1 MNKLLVSIIVVLS
14 LIGCV
19 SALDGT
25 TSQYSQYYIMPPG
38 PAASS
43 HIIAPEQ
50 FQISGS
56 APATVYFKD
65 QQQAMPYDQYL
76 SYSAYMG
83 GNSLWIRGSTSWTQY
98 AQVPQGAFLSLIA
111 TSTTGGNGYL
121 NEIYPDGKVVKNNYY
136 YFAGYN
142 RIGFTAD
149 TVGQHILLF
158 VIDGKVSNA
167 IVIDVTGYQA
177 PVYQQPVNSQPTYVS
192 PIYYR
197 EIAVPEP
204 IILVNPWKHIENPP
218 RDEDWHG
225 HHPPRGNTSPT
236 ET

>member
-1 MNKLLVSIIVVLS
+1 MNKLLVSIIIALS

-25 TSQYSQYYIMPPG
+25 ASQYSQYYIMPPG
-38 PAASS
+38 PATGT
-43 HIIAPEQ
+43 HIIAPQQ
-50 FQISGS
+50 FQIAGS

-83 GNSLWIRGSTSWTQY
+83 GNSLWIQGSTSWTQY

-111 TSTTGGNGYL
+111 TSQTGGNGYL
-121 NEIYPDGKVVKNNYY
+121 NEIYPDGKVLKNNYY
-136 YFAGYN
+136 YFPGYN

-149 TVGQHILLF
+149 AVGQHILLF

-177 PVYQQPVNSQPTYVS
+177 PVYQQPVYPQPTYVS
-192 PIYYR
+192 PIYYS

-204 IILVNPWKHIENPP
+204 IFQINPWNHRESIPHDENGP
-218 RDEDWHG
+218 D
-225 HHPPRGNTSPT
+225 HHPHRGNASPT
-236 ET
+236 

>member
-1 MNKLLVSIIVVLS
+1 MNKLLVSIIIAIS

-25 TSQYSQYYIMPPG
+25 ASQYSQYYIVPLG
-38 PAASS
+38 PATGT
-43 HIIAPEQ
+43 HIIAPQQ

-76 SYSAYMG
+76 SYSAYLG
-83 GNSLWIRGSTSWTQY
+83 GNSLWIQGSTSWSQY

-111 TSTTGGNGYL
+111 TSSTGGNGYL
-121 NEIYPDGKVVKNNYY
+121 SEIYPDGKVLKNNYY
-136 YFAGYN
+136 YFPGYN
-142 RIGFTAD
+142 RIGLTAD
-149 TVGQHILLF
+149 VVGQHILLF
-158 VIDGKVSNA
+158 LIDGKVSNA
-167 IVIDVTGYQA
+167 IVIDVVGYQPA
-177 PVYQQPVNSQPTYVS
+177 VYQQPAYSQPTYVS

-204 IILVNPWKHIENPP
+204 IFQIDPRKHRE
-218 RDEDWHG
+218 RTA
-225 HHPPRGNTSPT
+225 RGRWA
-236 ET
+236 